1 VKAALPPVM
10 AGSPRLWHAGARH
23 FPRKRIER
31 ASMSVKVRAAKTFGK
46 RVAEAVLHDRDRS
59 PLCLPWLVGLFA
71 LATMCLLPGG
81 RSYADDPDVPRQ
93 FNADTPGKAYTPY
106 TVAEGY
112 FQIESDIFH
121 VTEQGGTQT
130 IEFLDPVFK
139 YGLTNTIEIAFQT
152 NGFYNITS
160 EQNAKA
166 SHAFGYGDVVPSF
179 KWGFL
184 GDDSQSFSAA
194 FRFGIKIPTASS
206 RIGNG
211 AVEYYAVL
219 PTQMTLPYGF
229 SMQIQEEI
237 DLLRH
242 AADNGK
248 YFSYSEDLSL
258 SRNFSRVTVTGE
270 LFAQSG
276 TDPGNQAYY
285 TADVGLSYLAT
296 PTIAVVAGAYVGLN
310 KVAPSIEAYTGF
322 AFRF

>member
-1 VKAALPPVM
+1 
-10 AGSPRLWHAGARH
+10 
-23 FPRKRIER
+23 
-31 ASMSVKVRAAKTFGK
+31 MSVKARAAQTACTDAAYAAVPGAN
-46 RVAEAVLHDRDRS
+46 RSHRRCRRLVALSAAASL
-59 PLCLPWLVGLFA
+59 
-71 LATMCLLPGG
+71 CLLPVG

-112 FQIESDIFH
+112 FQLESDIFH
-121 VTEQGGTQT
+121 ITEQNGVQT

-139 YGLTNTIEIAFQT
+139 YGLTNTIDIALQT
-152 NGFYNITS
+152 NGVYDITS
-160 EQNAKA
+160 RQNGKT
-166 SHAFGYGDVVPSF
+166 SHAFGYGDIVPAF

-194 FRFGIKIPTASS
+194 LRFGIKIPTASA

-219 PTQMTLPYGF
+219 PTQITLPYGL
-229 SMQIQEEI
+229 SMQIQEEV

-276 TDPGNQAYY
+276 TDPGNPAYY
-285 TADVGLSYLAT
+285 TADLGLSYLVT
-296 PTIAVVAGAYVGLN
+296 PTVSIVGGAYVGLN
-310 KVAPSIEAYTGF
+310 KVAPSIEAYSGL